1 MNQYNPVKK
10 IRSYFSA
17 EGMSVSGRNISFAQ
31 EDTAEYKIELIIF
44 KYIDFKS
51 NETFKTKLKIPDK
64 NIVYLFDEASLFS
77 KTEYS
82 NFSNMS
88 EFYKDLFDN
97 IDSLDINK
105 LPKPLYRDNDNLT
118 ILNKLKNKIGSDKDY
133 TLIDSKSWI
142 QTIPDNESID
152 YLSYQ
157 SQNNYGFLI
166 KLYKKRFMHI
176 DLKAYLGNLYTRSPN
191 ITIFID
197 NEKRIFNEEIH
208 FFDHPYFGVVVSVN
222 EI

>member
-1 MNQYNPVKK
+1 MKFFKK
-10 IRSYFSA
+10 RSLLLILLI
-17 EGMSVSGRNISFAQ
+17 NISFAQ
-31 EDTAEYKIELIIF
+31 EDAAEYKIEMIIF
-44 KYIDFKS
+44 KYNDFQT

-97 IDSLDINK
+97 IYSLDINK

-118 ILNKLKNKIGSDKDY
+118 ILNKLKNKIGSGKDY

>member
-1 MNQYNPVKK
+1 MKFFKK
-10 IRSYFSA
+10 RSLLLILLI
-17 EGMSVSGRNISFAQ
+17 NISFAQ

-44 KYIDFKS
+44 KYIDFQT

-64 NIVYLFDEASLFS
+64 DIVYLFDETSLFDR
-77 KTEYS
+77 TEHS
-82 NFSNMS
+82 NFSN
-88 EFYKDLFDN
+88 
-97 IDSLDINK
+97 
-105 LPKPLYRDNDNLT
+105 LT
-118 ILNKLKNKIGSDKDY
+118 VLNKLKNKIGNDKDY
-133 TLIDSKSWI
+133 ILLDSKSWI
-142 QTIPDNESID
+142 QTIPDIESSD
-152 YLSYQ
+152 FLSYQ

-176 DLKAYLGNLYTRSPN
+176 DLKAYLGNLHTKSSN

-208 FFDHPYFGVVVSVN
+208 FFDHPHFGVIVAVN

>member
-1 MNQYNPVKK
+1 MKFFKK
-10 IRSYFSA
+10 RSLLLILLI
-17 EGMSVSGRNISFAQ
+17 NISFAQ
-31 EDTAEYKIELIIF
+31 EDAAEYKIEMIIF
-44 KYIDFKS
+44 KYNDFQT

>member
-1 MNQYNPVKK
+1 MKFFKK
-10 IRSYFSA
+10 RSLLLILLI
-17 EGMSVSGRNISFAQ
+17 NISFAQ
-31 EDTAEYKIELIIF
+31 EDAAEYKIEMIIF
-44 KYIDFKS
+44 KYNDFQT

-157 SQNNYGFLI
+157 NQNNYGFLI

>member
-1 MNQYNPVKK
+1 MKFFKK
-10 IRSYFSA
+10 RSLLLILLI
-17 EGMSVSGRNISFAQ
+17 NISFAQ
-31 EDTAEYKIELIIF
+31 EDAAEYKIEMIIF
-44 KYIDFKS
+44 KYNDFQT

-118 ILNKLKNKIGSDKDY
+118 ILNKLKNKIGSGKDY

>member
-1 MNQYNPVKK
+1 MKFFKK
-10 IRSYFSA
+10 RSLLLILLI
-17 EGMSVSGRNISFAQ
+17 NISFAQ
-31 EDTAEYKIELIIF
+31 EDAAEYKIEMIIF
-44 KYIDFKS
+44 KYNDFQT

-97 IDSLDINK
+97 IYSLDINK

>member
-1 MNQYNPVKK
+1 MKFFKK
-10 IRSYFSA
+10 RSLLLILLI
-17 EGMSVSGRNISFAQ
+17 NISFAQ
-31 EDTAEYKIELIIF
+31 EDKAEYKIELIIF
-44 KYIDFKS
+44 KFTDFQT

-105 LPKPLYRDNDNLT
+105 LPKPLYRDYDNLT
-118 ILNKLKNKIGSDKDY
+118 VLNELKNKIGNDKDY
-133 TLIDSKSWI
+133 ILLDSKSWI

-176 DLKAYLGNLYTRSPN
+176 DLKAYLGDLYTKSPN

>member
-1 MNQYNPVKK
+1 MKFFKK
-10 IRSYFSA
+10 RSLLLILLI
-17 EGMSVSGRNISFAQ
+17 NISFAQ

-44 KYIDFKS
+44 KFTDFQT

-88 EFYKDLFDN
+88 EFYKDLFAN

>member
-1 MNQYNPVKK
+1 MKFFKK
-10 IRSYFSA
+10 RFLLLILLI
-17 EGMSVSGRNISFAQ
+17 NISFAQ
-31 EDTAEYKIELIIF
+31 EDAAEYKIEMIIF
-44 KYIDFKS
+44 KYNDFQT

>member
-1 MNQYNPVKK
+1 MKFFKK
-10 IRSYFSA
+10 RSLLLILLI
-17 EGMSVSGRNISFAQ
+17 NISFAQ

-44 KYIDFKS
+44 KYTDIQT

-105 LPKPLYRDNDNLT
+105 LPKPLYRDYDNLT
-118 ILNKLKNKIGSDKDY
+118 VLNELKNKIGNDKDY
-133 TLIDSKSWI
+133 ILLDSKSWI

>member
-1 MNQYNPVKK
+1 MKFFKK
-10 IRSYFSA
+10 RSLLLILLI
-17 EGMSVSGRNISFAQ
+17 NISFAQ

-44 KYIDFKS
+44 KYTDFQT

>member
-1 MNQYNPVKK
+1 MKFFKK
-10 IRSYFSA
+10 RSLLLILLI
-17 EGMSVSGRNISFAQ
+17 NISFAQ
-31 EDTAEYKIELIIF
+31 EDAAEYKIEMIIF
-44 KYIDFKS
+44 KYNDFQT

-176 DLKAYLGNLYTRSPN
+176 DLKAYLGDLYTKSPN

>member
-1 MNQYNPVKK
+1 MKFFKK
-10 IRSYFSA
+10 RSLLLILLI
-17 EGMSVSGRNISFAQ
+17 NISFAQ
-31 EDTAEYKIELIIF
+31 EDAAEYKIEMIIF
-44 KYIDFKS
+44 KYNDFQT
-51 NETFKTKLKIPDK
+51 NETFNTKLKIPDK

-88 EFYKDLFDN
+88 EFYKDLFAN

-118 ILNKLKNKIGSDKDY
+118 ILNKLKNKIGSGKDY

>member
-1 MNQYNPVKK
+1 MKFFKK
-10 IRSYFSA
+10 RSLLLILLI
-17 EGMSVSGRNISFAQ
+17 NISFAQ
-31 EDTAEYKIELIIF
+31 EDAAEYKIEMIIF
-44 KYIDFKS
+44 KYNDFQT

-88 EFYKDLFDN
+88 EFYKDLFAN

-118 ILNKLKNKIGSDKDY
+118 ILNKLKNKIGSGKDY

>member
-1 MNQYNPVKK
+1 MKFFKK
-10 IRSYFSA
+10 RSLLLILLI
-17 EGMSVSGRNISFAQ
+17 NISFAQ
-31 EDTAEYKIELIIF
+31 EDAAEYKIEMIIF
-44 KYIDFKS
+44 KYNDFQT

-105 LPKPLYRDNDNLT
+105 LPEPLYRDYDNLT
-118 ILNKLKNKIGSDKDY
+118 VLNELKNKIGNDKDY
-133 TLIDSKSWI
+133 ILLDSKSWI

>member
-1 MNQYNPVKK
+1 MKFFKK
-10 IRSYFSA
+10 RSLLLILLI
-17 EGMSVSGRNISFAQ
+17 NISFAQ

-44 KYIDFKS
+44 KFTDIQT

-88 EFYKDLFDN
+88 EVYKDLFDN
-97 IDSLDINK
+97 IYSLDINK

-118 ILNKLKNKIGSDKDY
+118 ILNKLKNKIGSGKDY

-176 DLKAYLGNLYTRSPN
+176 NLKAYLGDLYTKSPN

>member
-1 MNQYNPVKK
+1 MKFFKK
-10 IRSYFSA
+10 RSLLLILLI
-17 EGMSVSGRNISFAQ
+17 NISFAQ
-31 EDTAEYKIELIIF
+31 EDAAEYKIEMIIF
-44 KYIDFKS
+44 KYNDFQT

-88 EFYKDLFDN
+88 EFYKDLFAN